1 MLGTYKLFNRF
12 VERYPNI
19 LLESCASGG
28 GRFDFGMLYYS
39 PQIWTSDNTNPYDR
53 VMIQYATNLF
63 YPLSSLGAHV
73 SASPALGMQEKAII
87 SMFGTA
93 GYELDPSKLT
103 ENEKE
108 QVKTFNKL
116 IKEWHY
122 VITEG
127 DYYAI
132 KNPYEDNFAQWNVV
146 TKDKKVSLVFSF
158 NYKGVQSKSR
168 FIKVKGLDKDKYY
181 FNSLTND
188 VYKGEFYMNVGI
200 NISAPLKEGMTIL
213 VVLKQVNG
221 VVKVVAN
228 AKANKNKREKLL

>member
-1 MLGTYKLFNRF
+1 
-12 VERYPNI
+12 
-19 LLESCASGG
+19 
-28 GRFDFGMLYYS
+28 
-39 PQIWTSDNTNPYDR
+39 
-53 VMIQYATNLF
+53 
-63 YPLSSLGAHV
+63 
-73 SASPALGMQEKAII
+73 
-87 SMFGTA
+87 MFGTA

-221 VVKVVAN
+221 VLKVVAN
-228 AKANKNKREKLL
+228 AKANKVKREKLL